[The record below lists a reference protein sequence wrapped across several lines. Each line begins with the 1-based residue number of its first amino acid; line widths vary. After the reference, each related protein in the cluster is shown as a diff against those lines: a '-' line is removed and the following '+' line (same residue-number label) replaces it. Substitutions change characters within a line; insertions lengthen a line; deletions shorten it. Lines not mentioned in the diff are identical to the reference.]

1 MKKALTLLALLAVS
15 ALAITIGEVS
25 ALHDELLMW
34 MDKYTW
40 DSYTDP
46 CTGNTITVTPQMR
59 AVIKQKC
66 IAAHT
71 AHQDAVLDYAVELGI
86 IEAR

>member
-1 MKKALTLLALLAVS
+1 
-15 ALAITIGEVS
+15 
-25 ALHDELLMW
+25 
-34 MDKYTW
+34 
-40 DSYTDP
+40 
-46 CTGNTITVTPQMR
+46 MR